1 MVYYLSYLFRS
12 SAVILSFL
20 YILSFNDFPR
30 NLATLQHN
38 IFYKGKRRNQS
49 FQDSILPLYMGT
61 YIFNSFFNFSK
72 FHFRNFIALWW
83 FSYVQVN
90 LYESLFAKRIK
101 SYNNLEIHTVLNILL
116 EQNIGIEDF
125 VRFYVL

>member
-1 MVYYLSYLFRS
+1 M
-12 SAVILSFL
+12 
-20 YILSFNDFPR
+20 
-30 NLATLQHN
+30 
-38 IFYKGKRRNQS
+38 
-49 FQDSILPLYMGT
+49 
-61 YIFNSFFNFSK
+61 
-72 FHFRNFIALWW
+72 
-83 FSYVQVN
+83 N